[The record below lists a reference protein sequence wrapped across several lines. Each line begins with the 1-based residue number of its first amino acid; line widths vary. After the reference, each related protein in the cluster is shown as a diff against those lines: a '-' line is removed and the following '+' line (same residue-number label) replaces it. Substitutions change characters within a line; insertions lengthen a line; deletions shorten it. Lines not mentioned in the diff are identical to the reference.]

1 MNGKVPGIL
10 KQVGK
15 LYHRYGIKSVTMDDV
30 AGHLCISKKT
40 LYEYFED
47 KKDLVTQVLK
57 SEHELHF
64 NEFDDI
70 RKRNLNA
77 IEELFAIYKQFK
89 RMIQDHNPSMDYDIR
104 KYYPDLYL
112 KIRETRRKTMFNIML
127 RNMVKGKEEGLY
139 RDNLNTE
146 VISRLQLLR
155 IENLVEN
162 DLFSADELNSFEIF
176 HEIFVYHLNGILSN
190 KGRDFFEKNF
200 DRFRETLE

>member
-30 AGHLCISKKT
+30 ASHLCISKKT

-47 KKDLVTQVLK
+47 KKDLVTQVLR

-77 IEELFAIYKQFK
+77 IEELFVIYKNIK

-104 KYYPDLYL
+104 KYYPDLYM

-146 VISRLQLLR
+146 VISRLHLLR

-176 HEIFVYHLNGILSN
+176 HEIFVYHLNGIMSN

-200 DRFRETLE
+200 DSFRETLE